1 MESSSQQE
9 REVRAARN
17 QAMFRAVN
25 DNIQALNEA
34 FAAITDT
41 FAIACEC
48 ADTNCI
54 ETIDIRSDEYA
65 KVRAEPRH
73 FVVLRGHVLP
83 DVEDVIRESDGYVVV
98 EKTDTAGDV
107 AERLEPEAATGADSS

>member
-1 MESSSQQE
+1 MGSSSLQE

-25 DNIQALNEA
+25 ENIAAVNEA
-34 FAAITDT
+34 FAAITEV

-48 ADTNCI
+48 ADTGCI

-65 KVRAEPRH
+65 RVRAEPRH

-83 DVEDVIRESDGYVVV
+83 DVEDVIRESDGYIVV
-98 EKTDTAGDV
+98 EKRALAGEV
-107 AERLEPEAATGADSS
+107 AESLEPEAAAGRDS